1 MFKFL
6 RDLDGRVL
14 LFAALGCYALPILVF
29 GTLISASL
37 AQSPDGWGQPATVIL
52 LLIFFLLSPLAAG
65 YFTARYARNR
75 PQLHV
80 LLVWAI
86 GFAAFIITSA
96 GSLGIQAAVGVASF
110 ASVSLGAFVR
120 LRAGKRNQ

>member
-6 RDLDGRVL
+6 HDLDGRVL
-14 LFAALGCYALPILVF
+14 LFAALGCYALPLLVF
-29 GTLISASL
+29 GTLISAALS
-37 AQSPDGWGQPATVIL
+37 QSPDSWGQPTAVIL
-52 LLIFFLLSPLAAG
+52 LIIFFLPSPLIAG

-86 GFAAFIITSA
+86 GFAAFVVTSA

-110 ASVSLGAFVR
+110 ASISLGAFAQ
-120 LRAGKRNQ
+120 LRARKRN